1 MKKNTFDV
9 RSNTENLRVDTSPSP
24 VGNVPP
30 NLDKKNYSLLLQVL
44 TKQACD
50 QELAMAAFQQKNS
63 SAVPQRPRTYKFP
76 DVMVSSTPFIP
87 MQSNFD
93 FAKFNFYGSNPRI
106 AVEKENH
113 PSINNNSF
121 SDDDNGTFM
130 IFQMDDVEDAEF
142 RPY

>member
-1 MKKNTFDV
+1 
-9 RSNTENLRVDTSPSP
+9 
-24 VGNVPP
+24 
-30 NLDKKNYSLLLQVL
+30 
-44 TKQACD
+44 
-50 QELAMAAFQQKNS
+50 
-63 SAVPQRPRTYKFP
+63 
-76 DVMVSSTPFIP
+76 MVSSTPFIP